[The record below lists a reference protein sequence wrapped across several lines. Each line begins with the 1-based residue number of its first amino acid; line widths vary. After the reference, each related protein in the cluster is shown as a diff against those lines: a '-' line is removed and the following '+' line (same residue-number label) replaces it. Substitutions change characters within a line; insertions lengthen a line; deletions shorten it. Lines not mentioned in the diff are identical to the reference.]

1 MTKNDILKALDNLGF
16 NPEELSEEFY
26 LFKYEDV
33 NYLYIHDVSDEDFL
47 RISIPA
53 IFQGSSENEDMLMPI
68 INQANNFVKYAKIVY
83 SQDMVWATVEYPLF
97 KWVDIEEVLE
107 FAIDLLQHA
116 AVMFNKLLRGGLE
129 NGECEEDQP

>member
-68 INQANNFVKYAKIVY
+68 INQANNLVKYAKIVY